1 MAARASSKKVIYAAL
16 AGNLA
21 VAATKFVATAITGSS
36 AMLSEAVHS
45 LVDTGNEVL
54 LLHGQRRAARPPDA
68 AHPLGYGRELYFWSF
83 VVAVMI
89 FALGAGVSIYEGVVR
104 LHNPSPIENPIA
116 SYAVLGLSILFEGAS
131 WLVALRGW
139 RRVKGEQG
147 YLEAVR
153 TSKDPPL
160 FIVLFEDSAALA
172 GLVIALA
179 GTAAT
184 QLLDEPAF
192 DAAASIAIGLVLAAT
207 AAFLARESKGLLIG
221 EPARLEVA
229 EAIAAIA
236 ARQPGVEGV
245 NGLLTTHM
253 APDQVV
259 AALSIEFADHRTT
272 VEIEAAVA
280 AMESQIRRAYP
291 QVTALF
297 IKPQTAA
304 SFRRTHPDGAAL
316 ATPP

>member
-1 MAARASSKKVIYAAL
+1 
-16 AGNLA
+16 
-21 VAATKFVATAITGSS
+21 
-36 AMLSEAVHS
+36 MLSEAV
-45 LVDTGNEVL
+45 L
-54 LLHGQRRAARPPDA
+54 L
-68 AHPLGYGRELYFWSF
+68 
-83 VVAVMI
+83 
-89 FALGAGVSIYEGVVR
+89 
-104 LHNPSPIENPIA
+104 
-116 SYAVLGLSILFEGAS
+116 EGAS
-131 WLVALRGW
+131 WTIALRRW

-172 GLVIALA
+172 GLAIALA

-221 EPARLEVA
+221 EPARPELA

-236 ARQPGVEGV
+236 ARQAGVEAV

-259 AALSIEFADHRTT
+259 AALSIEFADRRTT
-272 VEIEAAVA
+272 VEIEATVA
-280 AMESQIRRAYP
+280 AMEAQIRRAHP

-304 SFRRTHPDGAAL
+304 SFRRTHSGAASL
-316 ATPP
+316 AAPP